1 MPTMFQEL
9 GEDGVRKD
17 SLRLGLW
24 GRARGGGAGSG
35 PCREGGILRSL
46 GISVN
51 LIEKKER
58 PDPRA
63 GRDWSYQAAEGVF
76 DTSVVRTLTPFLS
89 VLRQGY
95 DIPLVL
101 SQKVTFVGCGSSV
114 QQDGTV
120 DPCGAGPCMSGA
132 ACLSFILPR
141 EESRSGLGVTQVSV
155 LQVC

>member
-1 MPTMFQEL
+1 M
-9 GEDGVRKD
+9 D
-17 SLRLGLW
+17 
-24 GRARGGGAGSG
+24 
-35 PCREGGILRSL
+35 
-46 GISVN
+46 ISVN

-76 DTSVVRTLTPFLS
+76 DTSVVRALTPFLS

-101 SQKVTFVGCGSSV
+101 SQRVTFVGCGSSV

-141 EESRSGLGVTQVSV
+141 EGSRSGLGVTQVSV
-155 LQVC
+155 LQVWPHHIHNPLLTFFLSLKLFETEPLFHSVWCED